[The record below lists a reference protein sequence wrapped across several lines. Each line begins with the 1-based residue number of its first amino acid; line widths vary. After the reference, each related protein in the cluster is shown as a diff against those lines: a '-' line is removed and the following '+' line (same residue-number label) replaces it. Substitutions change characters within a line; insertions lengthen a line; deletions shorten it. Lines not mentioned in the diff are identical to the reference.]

1 MTDAIRQSDHEA
13 FKTLYYRYFESI
25 VRFLQYKT
33 GHEDL
38 ASDQAQ
44 DVFAGLWINR
54 DSLDSSRSIKFYI
67 YIERH
72 PMQPLIFN
80 VKWLETAP
88 LSLRRRLYR
97 SKSSPMNLLSWPN
110 GLIKR

>member
-38 ASDQAQ
+38 ACDQAQ

-54 DSLDSSRSIKFYI
+54 DSLDSYRSIKFYI
-67 YIERH
+67 YRAASNAAVDFQRK
-72 PMQPLIFN
+72 M
-80 VKWLETAP
+80 A
-88 LSLRRRLYR
+88 
-97 SKSSPMNLLSWPN
+97 
-110 GLIKR
+110 